1 MWYDATA
8 AAGSLESA
16 KSPVKGKIGYVPA
29 PVEKTKS
36 SGWLYTWAWG
46 MQKAS
51 QNPDKAWK
59 FISWASSKEYEKLVG
74 EKIGWSN
81 VPAGKRAST
90 YANPEYRKEAAAFQ
104 DVTPPP
110 SKAPTPRPGRTAP
123 ARARHPVRRHPRVH
137 RPRHQGLPGDQRG
150 HRRAAVRRLGP
161 EEVTEARRED
171 RRGVRGTMTATASTT
186 AVAARAR
193 RSRRQAT
200 AGRLRA
206 WATRAPLLPAL
217 IFMVVVTQLPFVATL
232 VISFF
237 DWNALYP
244 DARSF
249 TGLANYSE
257 VLTDP
262 DLRKSVLTTIVLT
275 ATVVLASLVIGLGLA
290 LLLDRKFRGRGL
302 VRTLL
307 IAPFL
312 LVPVA
317 AALLWKH
324 VLYNPEYGLFN
335 GLLHWVGGDGAA
347 QPDWISNTPL
357 LAVEASLVW
366 QWTPFMM
373 LILLAGLQS
382 RDPELIEA
390 ARMDGAS
397 NWQVFRHLT
406 LPHLRRYLE
415 LGALLGSIYIVQNF
429 DAVFTITS
437 GGLGTANLPYTVYQS
452 FYQAHENGLASAAGV
467 LVVIGSIIIATF
479 ALRVVSSL
487 FREEASR

>member
-1 MWYDATA
+1 
-8 AAGSLESA
+8 
-16 KSPVKGKIGYVPA
+16 
-29 PVEKTKS
+29 
-36 SGWLYTWAWG
+36 
-46 MQKAS
+46 
-51 QNPDKAWK
+51 
-59 FISWASSKEYEKLVG
+59 
-74 EKIGWSN
+74 
-81 VPAGKRAST
+81 
-90 YANPEYRKEAAAFQ
+90 
-104 DVTPPP
+104 
-110 SKAPTPRPGRTAP
+110 
-123 ARARHPVRRHPRVH
+123 
-137 RPRHQGLPGDQRG
+137 
-150 HRRAAVRRLGP
+150 
-161 EEVTEARRED
+161 
-171 RRGVRGTMTATASTT
+171 MTATTPAAT
-186 AVAARAR
+186 APPHPAAP
-193 RSRRQAT
+193 

-217 IFMVVVTQLPFVATL
+217 IFMIAVTQLPFVATL

-244 DARSF
+244 EARSF
-249 TGLANYSE
+249 TGLGNYSE

-262 DLRKSVLTTIVLT
+262 ALRKSVWTTVLLTV
-275 ATVVLASLVIGLGLA
+275 TVVLASLVLGLLLA
-290 LLLDRKFRGRGL
+290 LLLDRGFRGRGA

-312 LVPVA
+312 VVPVA

-335 GLLHWVGGDGAA
+335 GLLHWFGGSGAP
-347 QPDWISNTPL
+347 QPDWVSDTPL

-382 RDPELIEA
+382 RDPQLVEA
-390 ARMDGAS
+390 ARMDGAGS
-397 NWQVFRHLT
+397 WQIFRHLT

-467 LVVIGSIIIATF
+467 LVVLGSLVIATL

-487 FREEASR
+487 FREEVSRV

>member
-1 MWYDATA
+1 
-8 AAGSLESA
+8 
-16 KSPVKGKIGYVPA
+16 
-29 PVEKTKS
+29 
-36 SGWLYTWAWG
+36 
-46 MQKAS
+46 
-51 QNPDKAWK
+51 
-59 FISWASSKEYEKLVG
+59 
-74 EKIGWSN
+74 
-81 VPAGKRAST
+81 
-90 YANPEYRKEAAAFQ
+90 
-104 DVTPPP
+104 
-110 SKAPTPRPGRTAP
+110 
-123 ARARHPVRRHPRVH
+123 
-137 RPRHQGLPGDQRG
+137 
-150 HRRAAVRRLGP
+150 
-161 EEVTEARRED
+161 
-171 RRGVRGTMTATASTT
+171 MTATASTT
-186 AVAARAR
+186 SVAPTTARAPGPK
-193 RSRRQAT
+193 AP
-200 AGRLRA
+200 GKLRA

-249 TGLANYSE
+249 AGFDNYSE

-275 ATVVLASLVIGLGLA
+275 ATVVIASLVIGLGLA
-290 LLLDRKFRGRGL
+290 LLLDRRFRGRGM

-335 GLLHWVGGDGAA
+335 GLLNWVGGDGAA
-347 QPDWISNTPL
+347 QPDWVSNTPL
-357 LAVEASLVW
+357 IAIEASLIW

-382 RDPELIEA
+382 RDSELIEA
-390 ARMDGAS
+390 ARMDGAG
-397 NWQVFRHLT
+397 NWQVFRYLT

-487 FREEASR
+487 FREEASRA